1 MIQGSSDFVFCWLQL
16 RFGVLAL
23 ASAKAQEEGACP
35 RHGYDAHGP
44 VCKLRHAT
52 FGLQRV
58 PASRQTGEAAV
69 GDGLTFFELPPSI
82 VSIARNCRKQK
93 TALLSWIVRV
103 LRAEVRTT
111 HVRIQTVTSRTSQA
125 EEPLLASCM
134 LAEPGTWLLRDCQ
147 AQRTRRQGQ
156 SLTIATRDVQHAL
169 I

>member
-58 PASRQTGEAAV
+58 LQGRQVKRLWGMASRF
-69 GDGLTFFELPPSI
+69 LSYPPSI
-82 VSIARNCRKQK
+82 VSIALNCRKQK
-93 TALLSWIVRV
+93 QLSY
-103 LRAEVRTT
+103 
-111 HVRIQTVTSRTSQA
+111 
-125 EEPLLASCM
+125 
-134 LAEPGTWLLRDCQ
+134 PG
-147 AQRTRRQGQ
+147 
-156 SLTIATRDVQHAL
+156 SSEF
-169 I
+169 